1 MAQPKNKQPA
11 AQSKP
16 TAKPAPKAASVGT
29 AIEVLQYCESST
41 ATQAAKLTYLEA
53 NVSGIF
59 KDLLAT
65 LMGQVSYR
73 APGSVAPDPKEYIQ
87 RMYMLHN
94 VLIGILENPDDAE
107 RTALLHVVNL
117 VFEQYG
123 GVGEAFSPYTLL
135 EHDYNWSWGLDSLH
149 AFQFIVVI
157 IAKLANPVT
166 RPIALRTINLNSQVY
181 STTSNLSDTAISNF
195 IAFYTA

>member
-123 GVGEAFSPYTLL
+123 GHSLLTL
-135 EHDYNWSWGLDSLH
+135 YWSMTITGHGVWTHCTHSSSSWLSL
-149 AFQFIVVI
+149 
-157 IAKLANPVT
+157 P
-166 RPIALRTINLNSQVY
+166 S
-181 STTSNLSDTAISNF
+181 
-195 IAFYTA
+195 